1 MGPSTQSHSLFYSV
15 RFSDWVTVTFS
26 LLFGFI
32 ALFNISGASQNLASL
47 SVMYFSFAIF
57 QLCLVVLSKRGGFF
71 RLCRDMVF
79 PLVAVFSL
87 FDSLTVLIPEVNPK
101 DLDYLLIKLDYFLFG
116 TYPTVFFEGLQ
127 HPILSDVLQFCYSL
141 YYFLP
146 LALGVSLKLKGYDD
160 AFERGLASVLLCFY
174 LSYIGYLLVPAL
186 GPRYT
191 MEHLHSSF
199 IADGLISGPIR
210 DLLNY
215 LEGIKRD
222 AFPSGH
228 TGISLLVLLLSW
240 RYSRG
245 LFIPFLIV
253 TIGILLATVYF
264 RYHYVIDLIGGVAL
278 TVVTISVSEVY
289 YRFSKKQ

>member
-1 MGPSTQSHSLFYSV
+1 MEPSTQSPSPLYSV
-15 RFSDWVTVTFS
+15 KFSDWVTVTFS

-32 ALFNISGASQNLASL
+32 ALFHIDSASQKLASL
-47 SVMYFSFAIF
+47 SVMYLSFAVF
-57 QLCLVVLSKRGGFF
+57 QFCLVVLSSRGGFF
-71 RLCRDMVF
+71 KLCRDMVF
-79 PLVAVFSL
+79 PLVAVFSV

-101 DLDYLLIKLDYFLFG
+101 DLDYLLIRIDYYLFG

-127 HPILSDVLQFCYSL
+127 HPILSDLLQLCYSL

-146 LALGVSLKLKGYDD
+146 FVLGVSLKLKGYDD

-174 LSYIGYLLVPAL
+174 LSYVGYLLVPAL

-191 MEHLHSSF
+191 MEHLHSDV
-199 IADGLISGPIR
+199 IVDGLISGPIR
-210 DLLNY
+210 ELLNY
-215 LEGIKRD
+215 IEGIKRD

-228 TGISLLVLLLSW
+228 TGISLLVLLLTW

-245 LFIPFLIV
+245 LFIPFFIV
-253 TIGILLATVYF
+253 TIGILVATVYF

-289 YRFSKKQ
+289 YRFFKKR